1 MYAYSYIH
9 HTCAVSPMSHL
20 LVAEALAWDEP
31 NVLNKQPPPPRLV
44 MTVSRRLASKG
55 RISTRCYAPS

>member
-1 MYAYSYIH
+1 MYAYSYIQ

-31 NVLNKQPPPPRLV
+31 NVLDKQPPPLLV
-44 MTVSRRLASKG
+44 MTVPRWLACKG
-55 RISTRCYAPS
+55 RIYTRCYAPS

>member
-9 HTCAVSPMSHL
+9 HTCAVSAMSHL

-31 NVLNKQPPPPRLV
+31 NVLDKQPPPPLV
-44 MTVSRRLASKG
+44 MTV
-55 RISTRCYAPS
+55 PSWL